1 MHFLMMRPSQPK
13 LSHESLCVLSCTA
26 PTFRARARNS
36 SWRGPPRILELRAN
50 VILLLREDPSSTT
63 TSASPNKTNKNA
75 LTIRQVERVHEVS
88 KSEGA
93 ILSDDGTSILLVKD
107 EEVKYSFCDRGMATA
122 FRDALHRAMRAHA
135 RAPSYVVL
143 GKVPNVECMNVQFVP
158 PSSPSQQGN
167 KNGGGGGGGG
177 GIGSNNRH
185 GVRTSTTL
193 SRATR
198 AKTGTKQRTKT
209 RTTVVLARS
218 WEANATHSRLV
229 TIKSYNIDDPVA
241 RSMAINER
249 NTLKYLIETKRG
261 MNGNN
266 PNHHHANNYPHQQY
280 QYHKTGSTH
289 STFLPCAMHC
299 FETKTSLAVAYTD
312 RYCIPL
318 CDLHTLMNRLPRKRL
333 PTYIARTLFAEL
345 LLALHDLHT
354 TGRGGIACG
363 DIRPRNIWITRG
375 GHIRLCEFSRARVG
389 TDGIAGGNGSGVG
402 AGPEGL
408 GLGLGLGGDGNDG
421 FGTRDER
428 DSNSGNGT
436 GGGKATLLGTGTGNW
451 GRTRPSQGRRI
462 MIEREYYDD
471 GRYYDRAGP
480 HGHAP
485 GAYLAR
491 RRDEV
496 YGNCNDGTP
505 YHHYNYHKSSH
516 DDKHGY
522 YGSSDNGSAYGR
534 IDDMNHHYSHHHH
547 HHNHHDKNYNGSI
560 DGFDDGDEEEAE
572 LRRYANPER
581 TVSREGDIWSLG
593 ITLLQMLTG
602 YTSTHGHMA
611 RDLLEPAQRAILAR
625 MLVRDPAARASAR
638 ELMGMRWLRNVDL
651 HRVRSEA
658 DVGMPRDDILRL
670 GRKVGISA
678 WNAGDSGFHL
688 GGGIGLG
695 VNFSSAATAD
705 GDVHTNSDD
714 DDENTED
721 IDDEDEDEND
731 ENDDNVTQSEYAKSE
746 WSRMTREFCR
756 IDGAFDPDGDDL
768 MMGNELSL
776 QNARL
781 RSAARGGKY
790 NHDSKSHNNVRRRRP
805 RAAPFRRKVQVEH
818 GRVLGFGLNMSNE
831 RD

>member
-1 MHFLMMRPSQPK
+1 M
-13 LSHESLCVLSCTA
+13 
-26 PTFRARARNS
+26 
-36 SWRGPPRILELRAN
+36 
-50 VILLLREDPSSTT
+50 
-63 TSASPNKTNKNA
+63 
-75 LTIRQVERVHEVS
+75 HEVS

-107 EEVKYSFCDRGMATA
+107 EEVKYSFCDRGMATT

-143 GKVPNVECMNVQFVP
+143 GKVPNVECMNVRFVP
-158 PSSPSQQGN
+158 PSSPSHQ
-167 KNGGGGGGGG
+167 KTGGGGGG
-177 GIGSNNRH
+177 GIISNNRH
-185 GVRTSTTL
+185 GVRTSTTF
-193 SRATR
+193 SKTTR
-198 AKTGTKQRTKT
+198 TKTGAKQRTKT

-241 RSMAINER
+241 RNMAINER

-261 MNGNN
+261 INSNNNN
-266 PNHHHANNYPHQQY
+266 PNHHHHYVNNYPHHHQQY
-280 QYHKTGSTH
+280 QYHKTGNAH

-354 TGRGGIACG
+354 TGHAGIAYG

-389 TDGIAGGNGSGVG
+389 ADGVTGGNGSGGVG
-402 AGPEGL
+402 AGLGGL
-408 GLGLGLGGDGNDG
+408 GVGAGDSNDG

-436 GGGKATLLGTGTGNW
+436 GGGKGVTLLGTATGNW
-451 GRTRPSQGRRI
+451 ARNRQSQGRRI

-471 GRYYDRAGP
+471 GGYYDRAAP
-480 HGHAP
+480 YGHAP
-485 GAYLAR
+485 S
-491 RRDEV
+491 
-496 YGNCNDGTP
+496 P
-505 YHHYNYHKSSH
+505 YHHYNYHKPHH
-516 DDKHGY
+516 DDRHHGY

-534 IDDMNHHYSHHHH
+534 IDDMNHHYSHQHQHQHHYH
-547 HHNHHDKNYNGSI
+547 HHNHRDRNYNNGSI
-560 DGFDDGDEEEAE
+560 DSFDDSDDEEAE
-572 LRRYANPER
+572 LRRYANPEG
-581 TVSREGDIWSLG
+581 TASREGDIWSLG

-602 YTSTHGHMA
+602 YTSMQGRMA
-611 RDLLEPAQRAILAR
+611 RDLLEPAQRAVLAR
-625 MLVRDPAARASAR
+625 MLVRDPTARASAR

-651 HRVRSEA
+651 YRVRSEA

-678 WNAGDSGFHL
+678 WSAGDSGFHL
-688 GGGIGLG
+688 GGGGIGFG

-705 GDVHTNSDD
+705 GDVRTNSDD
-714 DDENTED
+714 DDEDDNNTED
-721 IDDEDEDEND
+721 IDDDDDEND
-731 ENDDNVTQSEYAKSE
+731 ENDDNVTQSEYAESE

-756 IDGAFDPDGDDL
+756 VDGAFDPDGDDL
-768 MMGNELSL
+768 MGNELSL
-776 QNARL
+776 QSARL

-790 NHDSKSHNNVRRRRP
+790 HHDSKSHNNVRRRRP
-805 RAAPFRRKVQVEH
+805 RAPPFRRKVQVEH